1 MNRLVLSRYE
11 KNNHS
16 FISYILLDE
25 NRKFV
30 DFQLFNEDKVS
41 LVNNIYAARVD
52 KIVPGINAA
61 FVTIANKQSCY
72 LPLEDTKSVIYTN
85 KHSNK
90 ESLCCGDE
98 ILVQVVKDAIKTKEP
113 VVTTKLSIYGNYCVV
128 TTDDTSIGVSK
139 KIPKDIALYIRE
151 SIAPLVSDHEQ
162 DKYGIIIRTN
172 ARSVSQETLCNDI
185 ATTISLYK
193 NIIKKA
199 EYAVLYTRLLEN
211 TKDYLLKLYHL
222 DFSTIDEVL
231 TDQDDI
237 YDELVAEFSSKIITD
252 GKEHHGTQACG
263 AQTGVSIKQI
273 DMPINDNTGHSMQAN
288 TACMNIVDK
297 IHRYDDSAISLNLL
311 YKLSSQINELCTTL
325 VWLNSGA
332 NIIIEQLETLSV
344 IDVNSGRCPARKGT
358 DILKINR
365 EAATEAARQ
374 LRLRN
379 ISGMIIIDFIN
390 MKSKADETALVNH
403 LKEELKK
410 DSITCSFIDITKLGL
425 VEITR
430 KKEYKSLKE
439 TIL

>member
-139 KIPKDIALYIRE
+139 KIPKDIALDIRE

>member
-41 LVNNIYAARVD
+41 LVNNIYVARVD

-72 LPLEDTKSVIYTN
+72 LSLEDAKSVIYTN

-139 KIPKDIALYIRE
+139 KIPKDIAVGIRE
-151 SIAPLVSDHEQ
+151 SIAPLVSDHQQ
-162 DKYGIIIRTN
+162 DKYGVIIRTN
-172 ARSVSQETLCNDI
+172 AKSVPLETLCSDLE
-185 ATTISLYK
+185 TTISLYK

-199 EYAVLYTRLLEN
+199 EHAVLYTKLLEN

-237 YDELVAEFSSKIITD
+237 YDELVAEFTSQIIT
-252 GKEHHGTQACG
+252 
-263 AQTGVSIKQI
+263 
-273 DMPINDNTGHSMQAN
+273 
-288 TACMNIVDK
+288 
-297 IHRYDDSAISLNLL
+297 RYDDSAISLNLL
-311 YKLSSQINELCTTL
+311 YKLSSQINELCTSL

-344 IDVNSGRCPARKGT
+344 IDVNSGKCPAKKDT
-358 DILKINR
+358 DILKINK

>member
-30 DFQLFNEDKVS
+30 DFQLFNEDKFS
-41 LVNNIYAARVD
+41 LVNNIYVARVD

-72 LPLEDTKSVIYTN
+72 LSLEDAKSVIYTN

-139 KIPKDIALYIRE
+139 KIPKDIAVGIRE

-162 DKYGIIIRTN
+162 DKYGVIIRTN
-172 ARSVSQETLCNDI
+172 AKSVPLETLGSDLE
-185 ATTISLYK
+185 TTISLYK

-199 EYAVLYTRLLEN
+199 EHAVLYTKLLEN

-237 YDELVAEFSSKIITD
+237 YDELVAEFTSQIIT
-252 GKEHHGTQACG
+252 
-263 AQTGVSIKQI
+263 
-273 DMPINDNTGHSMQAN
+273 
-288 TACMNIVDK
+288 
-297 IHRYDDSAISLNLL
+297 RYDDSAISLNLL
-311 YKLSSQINELCTTL
+311 YKLSSQINELCTSL

-344 IDVNSGRCPARKGT
+344 IDVNSGKCPAKKGS
-358 DILKINR
+358 DILKINK

-390 MKSKADETALVNH
+390 MKSKADEAALVNH
-403 LKEELKK
+403 LKEQLKK

>member
-30 DFQLFNEDKVS
+30 DFQLFNEDNVS

-139 KIPKDIALYIRE
+139 KIPKDIALDIRK
-151 SIAPLVSDHEQ
+151 SIAPLVPDHEQ

-193 NIIKKA
+193 NIIKRA

-237 YDELVAEFSSKIITD
+237 YDELVAEFSSKTITD

-263 AQTGVSIKQI
+263 AQTDVSIKQT
-273 DMPINDNTGHSMQAN
+273 DMSANDNTGHSMQTNA
-288 TACMNIVDK
+288 ACMNIVDK

-311 YKLSSQINELCTTL
+311 YKLSSQIKELCTSL

-358 DILKINR
+358 DILKINK

>member
-25 NRKFV
+25 NRKLV
-30 DFQLFNEDKVS
+30 DFQLFDENNAS
-41 LVNNIYAARVD
+41 LVNNIYVARVD
-52 KIVPGINAA
+52 RLVPGINAA

-72 LPLEDTKSVIYTN
+72 LSLEDAKAVIYTN

-90 ESLCCGDE
+90 EALSCGDE

-113 VVTTKLSIYGNYCVV
+113 VVTTKLSIFGNYCVV

-139 KIPKDIALYIRE
+139 KIPKDTALGIRDC
-151 SIAPLVSDHEQ
+151 IAPLVADHEQ
-162 DKYGIIIRTN
+162 DKYGAIIRTN
-172 ARSVSQETLCNDI
+172 ARSVSQEVLCSDLD
-185 ATTISLYK
+185 ATISLYK

-199 EYAVLYTRLLEN
+199 EHAVLYTKLLEN
-211 TKDYLLKLYHL
+211 AKDYLLKLYHL

-237 YDELVAEFSSKIITD
+237 YDELMAEFTS
-252 GKEHHGTQACG
+252 GKLI
-263 AQTGVSIKQI
+263 S
-273 DMPINDNTGHSMQAN
+273 DN
-288 TACMNIVDK
+288 ACMNIADK

-311 YKLSSQINELCTTL
+311 YKLSSQINELCTSL

-344 IDVNSGRCPARKGT
+344 IDVNSGKCPAKKGS
-358 DILKINR
+358 DILKINK

-430 KKEYKSLKE
+430 KKEHKSLKE

>member
-30 DFQLFNEDKVS
+30 DFQLFNEDNVS
-41 LVNNIYAARVD
+41 LVNNIYVAMVD

-72 LPLEDTKSVIYTN
+72 LSMEDAKSVIYTN

-128 TTDDTSIGVSK
+128 TTDDISIGVSK
-139 KIPKDIALYIRE
+139 KIPKDTALGIRE
-151 SIAPLVSDHEQ
+151 SIAPIVSDHEQ
-162 DKYGIIIRTN
+162 DKYGVIIRTN
-172 ARSVSQETLCNDI
+172 AKSVPQETLCNDLE
-185 ATTISLYK
+185 TTISLYK
-193 NIIKKA
+193 SIIKKA
-199 EYAVLYTRLLEN
+199 EHAVLYTKLLEN

-237 YDELVAEFSSKIITD
+237 YDELVAEFSSQIIT
-252 GKEHHGTQACG
+252 
-263 AQTGVSIKQI
+263 
-273 DMPINDNTGHSMQAN
+273 
-288 TACMNIVDK
+288 
-297 IHRYDDSAISLNLL
+297 RYDDSTISLNLL
-311 YKLSSQINELCTTL
+311 YKLSSQINELCTPL

-344 IDVNSGRCPARKGT
+344 IDVNSGKCPAKKGT
-358 DILKINR
+358 DILKINK

-439 TIL
+439 TLL

>member
-139 KIPKDIALYIRE
+139 KIPKDIALDIRE

-172 ARSVSQETLCNDI
+172 ARSVSQETLCNDLE
-185 ATTISLYK
+185 TTISLYK

-237 YDELVAEFSSKIITD
+237 YDELMAEFSSKTISD
-252 GKEHHGTQACG
+252 DKEHHGTQACG
-263 AQTGVSIKQI
+263 AQTNVSIKQI

>member
-30 DFQLFNEDKVS
+30 DFQLFDEDNAS
-41 LVNNIYAARVD
+41 LVNNIYVARVD
-52 KIVPGINAA
+52 KLVHGINAA

-72 LPLEDTKSVIYTN
+72 LSLEDAKSVIYTN

-90 ESLCCGDE
+90 EALCCGDE

-139 KIPKDIALYIRE
+139 KIPRDIALGIRDC
-151 SIAPLVSDHEQ
+151 IAPFVAGHEQ
-162 DKYGIIIRTN
+162 DRYGVIIRTN
-172 ARSVSQETLCNDI
+172 ARSVSQEVLCSDLE
-185 ATTISLYK
+185 ATISLYK

-199 EYAVLYTRLLEN
+199 EHAVLYTRLLEN

-237 YDELVAEFSSKIITD
+237 YDELMAEFTPRKLIS
-252 GKEHHGTQACG
+252 
-263 AQTGVSIKQI
+263 
-273 DMPINDNTGHSMQAN
+273 DN
-288 TACMNIVDK
+288 ACMNIADK

-311 YKLSSQINELCTTL
+311 YKLSSQINELCTSL

-344 IDVNSGRCPARKGT
+344 IDVNSGKCPAKKGT
-358 DILKINR
+358 DILKINK
-365 EAATEAARQ
+365 EAASEAARQ

-390 MKSKADETALVNH
+390 MKSKADETELVNH
-403 LKEELKK
+403 LKEALKK

-430 KKEYKSLKE
+430 KKEHKSLKE

>member
-25 NRKFV
+25 DRKFV

-41 LVNNIYAARVD
+41 LVNNIYVARVD

-72 LPLEDTKSVIYTN
+72 LSLEDAKSVIYTN

-139 KIPKDIALYIRE
+139 KIPKDIAVGIRE
-151 SIAPLVSDHEQ
+151 SIAPLVSDHGQ
-162 DKYGIIIRTN
+162 DKYGVIIRTN
-172 ARSVSQETLCNDI
+172 AKSVPQETLCSDLE
-185 ATTISLYK
+185 TTISLYK

-199 EYAVLYTRLLEN
+199 EHAVLYTKLLEN

-237 YDELVAEFSSKIITD
+237 YDELVAEFTPRKLINDNVIQSVQND
-252 GKEHHGTQACG
+252 E
-263 AQTGVSIKQI
+263 SIKQI
-273 DMPINDNTGHSMQAN
+273 SMSINSNVSHSMQTN
-288 TACMNIVDK
+288 TAYMNIADK

-311 YKLSSQINELCTTL
+311 YKLSSQINELCTSL

-344 IDVNSGRCPARKGT
+344 IDVNSGKCPAKKGT
-358 DILKINR
+358 DILKINK

-390 MKSKADETALVNH
+390 MKSKADEAALVNH

>member
-61 FVTIANKQSCY
+61 FVTITNKQSCY

-139 KIPKDIALYIRE
+139 KIPKDIALGMRE
-151 SIAPLVSDHEQ
+151 SIAPLVSNHEQ

-172 ARSVSQETLCNDI
+172 ARSVSQEALCNDLE
-185 ATTISLYK
+185 TTISLYK
-193 NIIKKA
+193 NIIKKT
-199 EYAVLYTRLLEN
+199 EYAVLYTRLEN

-237 YDELVAEFSSKIITD
+237 YDELVAEFSSKTITD
-252 GKEHHGTQACG
+252 DKEHHVTQACG
-263 AQTGVSIKQI
+263 AQTDASIKQTDI
-273 DMPINDNTGHSMQAN
+273 SANDNAGHSMQTN

-311 YKLSSQINELCTTL
+311 YKLSSQIKELCTSL

-358 DILKINR
+358 DILKINK

-390 MKSKADETALVNH
+390 MKSKADEAALVNH

>member
-139 KIPKDIALYIRE
+139 KIPKDIVR
-151 SIAPLVSDHEQ
+151 
-162 DKYGIIIRTN
+162 
-172 ARSVSQETLCNDI
+172 
-185 ATTISLYK
+185 
-193 NIIKKA
+193 
-199 EYAVLYTRLLEN
+199 
-211 TKDYLLKLYHL
+211 
-222 DFSTIDEVL
+222 
-231 TDQDDI
+231 
-237 YDELVAEFSSKIITD
+237 
-252 GKEHHGTQACG
+252 KEIFYCRMLH
-263 AQTGVSIKQI
+263 I
-273 DMPINDNTGHSMQAN
+273 
-288 TACMNIVDK
+288 
-297 IHRYDDSAISLNLL
+297 
-311 YKLSSQINELCTTL
+311 
-325 VWLNSGA
+325 
-332 NIIIEQLETLSV
+332 
-344 IDVNSGRCPARKGT
+344 
-358 DILKINR
+358 
-365 EAATEAARQ
+365 
-374 LRLRN
+374 
-379 ISGMIIIDFIN
+379 
-390 MKSKADETALVNH
+390 
-403 LKEELKK
+403 
-410 DSITCSFIDITKLGL
+410 
-425 VEITR
+425 
-430 KKEYKSLKE
+430 
-439 TIL
+439 

>member
-139 KIPKDIALYIRE
+139 KIPKDIALDIRE

-172 ARSVSQETLCNDI
+172 ARSVSQEALCNDLE
-185 ATTISLYK
+185 TTISLYK

-237 YDELVAEFSSKIITD
+237 YDELVAEFSSKTITD
-252 GKEHHGTQACG
+252 
-263 AQTGVSIKQI
+263 
-273 DMPINDNTGHSMQAN
+273 DNAGHSMQTN

-311 YKLSSQINELCTTL
+311 YKLSSQIKELCTSL

-358 DILKINR
+358 DILKINK

-390 MKSKADETALVNH
+390 MKSKTDEAALVNH

-410 DSITCSFIDITKLGL
+410 DSITCNFIDITKLGL

>member
-139 KIPKDIALYIRE
+139 KIPKDIALGIRE
-151 SIAPLVSDHEQ
+151 CIAPLVSDHEQ

-172 ARSVSQETLCNDI
+172 ARSVSQETLCNDLE
-185 ATTISLYK
+185 TTISLYM

-237 YDELVAEFSSKIITD
+237 YDELVAEFSSKTITYD
-252 GKEHHGTQACG
+252 KEHHVTQACG
-263 AQTGVSIKQI
+263 AQTDASIKQT
-273 DMPINDNTGHSMQAN
+273 DMSANDNAGHSMQTN

-311 YKLSSQINELCTTL
+311 YKLSSQIKELCTSL

-358 DILKINR
+358 DILKINK

-390 MKSKADETALVNH
+390 MKSKADEAALVNH

-410 DSITCSFIDITKLGL
+410 DSITCSFIDITTLGL

>member
-52 KIVPGINAA
+52 KIVSGINAA

-139 KIPKDIALYIRE
+139 KIPKDIALDIRE

-185 ATTISLYK
+185 ATTISLYN

-237 YDELVAEFSSKIITD
+237 YDELVAEFSSKTITD
-252 GKEHHGTQACG
+252 DKEHHGTQACG
-263 AQTGVSIKQI
+263 AQTDVSIKQT
-273 DMPINDNTGHSMQAN
+273 DMSANDNTGHSMQTNA
-288 TACMNIVDK
+288 ACMNIVDK

-311 YKLSSQINELCTTL
+311 YKLSSQIKELCTSL

-358 DILKINR
+358 DILKINK

-390 MKSKADETALVNH
+390 MKSKADEAALINH

>member
-139 KIPKDIALYIRE
+139 KIPKDIALGIRE

-172 ARSVSQETLCNDI
+172 ARSVSQETLCNDLE
-185 ATTISLYK
+185 TTISLYK
-193 NIIKKA
+193 NIIKRA

-237 YDELVAEFSSKIITD
+237 YDELVAEFSSKTITD
-252 GKEHHGTQACG
+252 DKEHHGMQACE
-263 AQTGVSIKQI
+263 AQA
-273 DMPINDNTGHSMQAN
+273 DA
-288 TACMNIVDK
+288 ACMNIVDK

-311 YKLSSQINELCTTL
+311 YKLSSQIKELCTSL

-358 DILKINR
+358 DILKINK

-390 MKSKADETALVNH
+390 MKSKADEAALVNH

>member
-61 FVTIANKQSCY
+61 FVTIANKHSCY

-139 KIPKDIALYIRE
+139 KIPKNFAIEIRK

-172 ARSVSQETLCNDI
+172 ARSVSQEALCNDLE
-185 ATTISLYK
+185 TTISLYK

-237 YDELVAEFSSKIITD
+237 YDELVAEFSSKTITYD
-252 GKEHHGTQACG
+252 KEHHGMQAYG
-263 AQTGVSIKQI
+263 AQADASIKQT
-273 DMPINDNTGHSMQAN
+273 DMSANDNTGHSLQTNA
-288 TACMNIVDK
+288 ACMDIVDK

-311 YKLSSQINELCTTL
+311 YKLSSQIKELCTSL

-358 DILKINR
+358 DILKINK

-390 MKSKADETALVNH
+390 MKSKADEAALVNH

-410 DSITCSFIDITKLGL
+410 DSIICSFIDITKLGL